1 MELRTS
7 IMCNSHYSHS
17 SAVDLSLIHL
27 LLFYSIV
34 LITLHNLNLHV
45 TIVPVQSALREL
57 TSRDSFC
64 APEID
69 IFRAIQQ
76 WAERNTDQQLT
87 TSAMSTVR
95 LPLIKLDDLLNVVR
109 LSSLVSADAIL
120 DAIKLKNECKDME
133 LNYRGFLSLYR
144 SCLCCVHLHRKYCA
158 YWNRIDNGDDS
169 ILML

>member
-1 MELRTS
+1 
-7 IMCNSHYSHS
+7 MCNSHYSHS

-144 SCLCCVHLHRKYCA
+144 SCLCCVQLRRKYCA
-158 YWNRIDNGDDS
+158 CWKRIDDGDDN
-169 ILML
+169 

>member
-1 MELRTS
+1 M
-7 IMCNSHYSHS
+7 
-17 SAVDLSLIHL
+17 
-27 LLFYSIV
+27 
-34 LITLHNLNLHV
+34 
-45 TIVPVQSALREL
+45 QSALREL

-76 WAERNTDQQLT
+76 WAERNHDHQLT
-87 TSAMSTVR
+87 ASPMSTVR

-133 LNYRGFLSLYR
+133 LNYRGFLSAYYF
-144 SCLCCVHLHRKYCA
+144 CLCLLQMCRIIMHRDVKTVLFYI
-158 YWNRIDNGDDS
+158 RISVNKIRIYTDIRFG
-169 ILML
+169 ILSS